1 MARKNR
7 ERASAASAKRSP
19 FVVVLIV
26 AAVVGVGV
34 VGYAVSS
41 NVSGNAMA
49 TAPVEVPGLTN
60 MDTLRTLATG
70 MTLGDSAA
78 PIKIIEFGDYQCPS
92 CRYFQQSV
100 KPRIDLTYVQT
111 GQAQF
116 VFHDFPLV
124 QIHPY
129 AFIAARAARCA
140 GDQGG
145 STTYFAYHDK
155 LFMNQPQWVTRTT
168 FPARDFVT
176 YAEELGLDA
185 GAFESCLRS
194 DRFADVV
201 TANQHAATQ
210 LNLPGTPAVLVQVGN
225 GLAQRVDWASLEDL
239 FPAIVAALDSARA
252 GS

>member
-1 MARKNR
+1 
-7 ERASAASAKRSP
+7 
-19 FVVVLIV
+19 VVVLIV

-41 NVSGNAMA
+41 NVGNSQMA
-49 TAPVEVPGLTN
+49 TQPVELSGLNN
-60 MDTLRTLATG
+60 MDTLRALATG
-70 MTLGDSAA
+70 ITLGDSAA
-78 PIKIIEFGDYQCPS
+78 PIQIIEFGDYQCPS

-100 KPRIDLTYVQT
+100 KPRIELTYVES

-129 AFIAARAARCA
+129 AFLAARAARCA

-145 STTYFAYHDK
+145 AGRYFEYHDK
-155 LFMNQPQWVTRTT
+155 LFMSQAEWASRTT
-168 FPARDFVT
+168 LPAREFVR

-185 GAFESCLRS
+185 GAFEGCLRS

-201 TANQHAATQ
+201 TANQYAATQ
-210 LNLPGTPAVLVQVGN
+210 LNLPGTPAVLIRVGT
-225 GLAQRVDWASLEDL
+225 APARRVDWANLEEL
-239 FPAIVAALDSARA
+239 FPATVAAVDSARA

>member
-1 MARKNR
+1 VARKNR
-7 ERASAASAKRSP
+7 EKPGASPKRSP

-41 NVSGNAMA
+41 NVGNSQMA
-49 TAPVEVPGLTN
+49 TAPIEVPGLNN
-60 MDTLRTLATG
+60 MDTLRMLAAG
-70 MTLGDSAA
+70 VTLGDSTA
-78 PIKIIEFGDYQCPS
+78 PIRIIEFGDYQCPS

-100 KPRIDLTYVQT
+100 KPRIDLTYIES

-129 AFIAARAARCA
+129 AFLAARAARCA

-145 STTYFAYHDK
+145 AARYFEYHDQ
-155 LFMNQPQWVTRTT
+155 LFMNQPEWASRTNL
-168 FPARDFVT
+168 PAREFVN
-176 YAEELGLDA
+176 YAEGMGLDA
-185 GAFESCLRS
+185 AAFEACLRS

-201 TANQHAATQ
+201 TANQYAASQ
-210 LNLPGTPAVLVQVGN
+210 LNLPGTPAVLVQIGT
-225 GLAQRVDWASLEDL
+225 APARRVDWSTLEEL
-239 FPAIVAALDSARA
+239 FPAIVAAVDSARA

>member
-7 ERASAASAKRSP
+7 ERASAQPKRSP

-41 NVSGNAMA
+41 NVGNSQMA
-49 TAPVEVPGLTN
+49 TAPIEVTGLNN
-60 MDTLRTLATG
+60 MDTLRALAKG
-70 MTLGDSAA
+70 VTLGDSSA
-78 PIKIIEFGDYQCPS
+78 PIKIVEFGDYQCPS

-100 KPRIDLTYVQT
+100 KPRIDLTYIQT

-129 AFIAARAARCA
+129 AFLAARAARCA
-140 GDQGG
+140 GDQGAP
-145 STTYFAYHDK
+145 TRYFEYHDK
-155 LFMNQPQWVTRTT
+155 LFMNQAEWASRTSL
-168 FPARDFVT
+168 PAREFVR
-176 YAEELGLDA
+176 YAEEMGLDA
-185 GAFESCLRS
+185 EAFEGCLRS

-201 TANQHAATQ
+201 TANQYAASQ
-210 LNLPGTPAVLVQVGN
+210 LNLPGTPAVLIQLQN
-225 GLAQRVDWASLEDL
+225 GPMRRIDWNTLEEL
-239 FPAIVAALDSARA
+239 FPAIVAAVDSARA